1 MKKIAALLLC
11 FCLISAVQVSV
22 FAENTS
28 EDGRDKAAVIS
39 ATVPDSHT
47 ITVIADHAQSLL
59 SGKAESVI
67 LVSRLSEP
75 RLLIRP
81 EAGYKVTKVTLNGE
95 DITNQLQGGYYTLS
109 PVNEDKTLTVETE
122 AVKINEDS
130 RHDISGTITDGN
142 GNPVSGATVEI
153 GGNTGKTD
161 KNGNFTVTDVPD
173 GRYPVTVTDKDG
185 NIIGYTEVEIGNG
198 ETDYMPNGDGSYTLT
213 APENS
218 ALQLT
223 LTVTEDGKIT
233 VDSLTDVT
241 PEPEHPGSEPL
252 TGDSNNIAVWLVML
266 SVSGCVICATAIR
279 KKKHK
284 N

>member
-1 MKKIAALLLC
+1 MKKVAALLLC
-11 FCLISAVQVSV
+11 FCLIGAVQVSV
-22 FAENTS
+22 FAETAS
-28 EDGRDKAAVIS
+28 EDGNDKSAVIS
-39 ATVPDSHT
+39 VTVPDSHT
-47 ITVIADHAQSLL
+47 ITVIADHAQAFLNA
-59 SGKAESVI
+59 KAESTI

-81 EAGYKVTKVTLNGE
+81 DTGYKVTKVTLNGQ
-95 DITNQLQGGYYTLS
+95 DITSQLQGGYYTLS
-109 PVNEDKTLTVETE
+109 PVYEDKTLTIETE

-130 RHDISGTITDGN
+130 RHDISGTITDEN

-161 KNGNFTVTDVPD
+161 ENGKFTVTDLPD
-173 GRYPVTVTDKDG
+173 GRYPVTVTDKNG

-198 ETDYMPNGDGSYTLT
+198 ETDFMPNGDGSYKLT

-233 VDSLTDVT
+233 VDSLTDIT
-241 PEPEHPGSEPL
+241 PEPEYPDSEPL

-266 SVSGCVICATAIR
+266 SVSGCVICGTAIR